1 MKYIPIKE
9 LLADLTFDDLFD
21 TFLDVAKKWR
31 LPVDAW
37 QTGEPA
43 RGLLS
48 IVSDKFTEWWND
60 RVAPPLRSSFFD
72 YAEGAWLRARAYSE
86 RGVLAQDETQAEGPV
101 PIENRGVDFFPFK
114 PGDVRIKNLNG
125 YVYVNV
131 STATLPPWS
140 GAGPYPTAVLTFRA
154 ETPGSEASTPIEGFE
169 PYPTPAVSG
178 GVDIYAGD
186 GTGGTGPSATNTLPL
201 VGLDAE
207 TDEQIK
213 ERARI
218 APGVFPL
225 EGDAVTGPPTTRNAY
240 EAIALD
246 KRRNK
251 LSTGAPVNISRV
263 KVVTEPGGVVRV
275 FLASPSGA
283 ASGDVV
289 TPDTDVFVVNAS
301 IQTWAVPPGITCYV
315 SSADA
320 RIVTGTFVLTV
331 NRRRNVTAAEAIAAA
346 KEAVIKYLG
355 TIPIGGVKLLDGGP
369 GYVLRGELRGK
380 ASEAREAIDAVS
392 LSALGAGTDD
402 LELAPN
408 EVAVLDPS
416 AVFSVN
422 FVTQ

>member
-1 MKYIPIKE
+1 M
-9 LLADLTFDDLFD
+9 
-21 TFLDVAKKWR
+21 
-31 LPVDAW
+31 
-37 QTGEPA
+37 
-43 RGLLS
+43 
-48 IVSDKFTEWWND
+48 SDKFTEWWND

-86 RGVLAQDETQAEGPV
+86 RGVLAQEQTQAEGPV
-101 PIENRGVDFFPFK
+101 PIENRGGDFFRFQ

-131 STATLPPWS
+131 SGATLTPWT
-140 GAGPYPTAVLTFRA
+140 GAGPYPTAAPLMTFRA
-154 ETPGSEASTPIEGFE
+154 ETPGSEASTPIDGFE

-178 GVDIYAGD
+178 GVDLYAGD

-225 EGDAVTGPPTTRNAY
+225 EGDTVTGPPTTRNAY
-240 EAIALD
+240 ESIALD
-246 KRRNK
+246 KRRNR

-275 FLASPSGA
+275 YLASPSGA
-283 ASGDVV
+283 ASGDVS

-301 IQTWAVPPGITCYV
+301 IQIWAVPPGITCDV
-315 SSADA
+315 SSAVP
-320 RIVTGTFVLTV
+320 RKVGGTFLLTV
-331 NRRRNVTAAEAIAAA
+331 NRRRNVTAAEAVNAA
-346 KEAVIKYLG
+346 KAAVVSYLG

-380 ASEAREAIDAVS
+380 ASEALEAIDAVS
-392 LSALGAGTDD
+392 LSPLGAGVDD
-402 LELAPN
+402 LELASN
-408 EVAVLDPS
+408 EVPVLDPS
-416 AVFSVN
+416 AVFSVS

>member
-1 MKYIPIKE
+1 MRYIPIKE
-9 LLADLTFDDLFD
+9 LLADLTFDDLFG
-21 TFLDVAKKWR
+21 TFLEVAKKWR

-37 QTGEPA
+37 QVGEPA

-48 IVSDKFTEWWND
+48 ITSDKFTEWWND

-86 RGVLAQDETQAEGPV
+86 RGVVAQEKTQAEGPV
-101 PIENRGVDFFPFK
+101 PIENRGDDLFNFV

-125 YVYVNV
+125 YVYVNT
-131 STATLPPWS
+131 SSGTLNPWS
-140 GAGPYPTAVLTFRA
+140 GSGNYETVVLTFRA
-154 ETPGSEASTPIEGFE
+154 ETPGSEASTPIDGFE

-178 GVDIYAGD
+178 GVDLYAGD
-186 GTGGTGPSATNTLPL
+186 GTGDAGPSATNALPL

-225 EGDAVTGPPTTRNAY
+225 EGDTVTGPPTTRNAY
-240 EAIALD
+240 ESIALD
-246 KRRNK
+246 KRRNR
-251 LSTGAPVNISRV
+251 LSTGAAVNISRV
-263 KVVTEPGGVVRV
+263 KVVTEPGGVVGV
-275 FLASPSGA
+275 YLASPSGA
-283 ASGDVV
+283 AAGDVS
-289 TPDTDVFVVNAS
+289 TPDTDVFVVNAN

-315 SSADA
+315 SSAMP
-320 RIVTGTFVLTV
+320 RMVMGTFVLTV
-331 NRRRNVTAAEAIAAA
+331 NRRRNVTAAEAVGAA
-346 KEAVIKYLG
+346 KAAVITYLG

-369 GYVLRGELRGK
+369 GYVLCAELRGK
-380 ASEAREAIDAVS
+380 ASEALEAIDAVS
-392 LSALGAGTDD
+392 LSQLGAGVDD

-416 AVFSVN
+416 AVFSVS